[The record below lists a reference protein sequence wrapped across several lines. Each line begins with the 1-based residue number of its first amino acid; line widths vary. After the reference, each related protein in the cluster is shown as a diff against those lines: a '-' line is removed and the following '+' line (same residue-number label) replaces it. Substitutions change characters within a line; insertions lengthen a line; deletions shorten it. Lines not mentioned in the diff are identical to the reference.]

1 MTGAG
6 PDYEKL
12 GEALYQAGD
21 FSEAEA
27 MFVQAIN
34 QGGLDRPGDTW
45 NLVGT
50 VRVETDDLEGAIA
63 AFEEALAWDY
73 SRAGAQGWISFVE
86 QKIAI
91 GLQGERMQDQVNIE
105 ACELEIERMRR
116 SPPMGEDEVDSEG
129 IRIFPR
135 MDDLCRTYFDQYGR
149 LHPEYDRA

>member
-1 MTGAG
+1 
-6 PDYEKL
+6 
-12 GEALYQAGD
+12 
-21 FSEAEA
+21 
-27 MFVQAIN
+27 
-34 QGGLDRPGDTW
+34 
-45 NLVGT
+45 
-50 VRVETDDLEGAIA
+50 ETDDLEGAIA

-135 MDDLCRTYFDQYGR
+135 MDDLCRTYFDQYGQ